1 MKFYTLT
8 YIFYDSANVSETLNS
23 NLLLISTKSD
33 IIVGAQHKQAE
44 YIKEHIKEVHEK
56 QPTEFDLP
64 IQNETKL
71 TSKLL
76 RTGTYYYMLLI
87 NQINLDTQ
95 TTEELKVGDLVTFKP
110 EAQTELEYNYTKYGE
125 LTPHTIVAKVIK
137 ILSDNK
143 VKIMGCATDY
153 PTEAT
158 TEMGNRA
165 DVPKSWLTRIKI

>member
-33 IIVGAQHKQAE
+33 IIVDTQHKQAE
-44 YIKEHIKEVHEK
+44 YIKEHIKEIHEK
-56 QPTEFDLP
+56 QPSEFDLP

-76 RTGTYYYMLLI
+76 RTGTHYYMLLI
-87 NQINLDTQ
+87 NQISLDTQ
-95 TTEELKVGDLVTFKP
+95 TTGELKVGDLVTFRP
-110 EAQTELEYNYTKYGE
+110 EAQTELEYNYSKYGA
-125 LTPHTIVAKVIK
+125 LTQHTVIAKVIK
-137 ILSDNK
+137 TLSDDK
-143 VKIMGCATDY
+143 VKVMGCATDY
-153 PTEAT
+153 PSETT